1 VRTLYCSGAQ
11 SGPAECCCAS
21 TECGALICAG
31 CTAAGCCLGAS
42 RAGHAR
48 REPIERSDA
57 CRDRRCILDRS
68 LRVKKLCQSRLS
80 QKFLQPLVGQ
90 RARARVRESREQR
103 SMQQPIDRH
112 AWAGVHGP
120 LGCSGRVA
128 AGAVLAAAAP
138 IRHRTQNA
146 SSSLDRPDPSTS
158 SRLFYCHRSP
168 DESP

>member
-1 VRTLYCSGAQ
+1 VRGVNMCGVHCCGVLSG
-11 SGPAECCCAS
+11 GFTRP
-21 TECGALICAG
+21 
-31 CTAAGCCLGAS
+31 
-42 RAGHAR
+42 GHAR